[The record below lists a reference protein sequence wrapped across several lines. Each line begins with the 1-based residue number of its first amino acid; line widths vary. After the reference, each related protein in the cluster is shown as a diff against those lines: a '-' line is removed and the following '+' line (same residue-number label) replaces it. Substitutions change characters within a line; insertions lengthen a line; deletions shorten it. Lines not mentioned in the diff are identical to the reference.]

1 MTPNP
6 ALAATVTQG
15 WTLDAA
21 PRLDGKVAIV
31 TGATGGIGFET
42 ALGLVRQGATTILA
56 GRSAE
61 KGQQALSRIQG
72 LVPGAAVRFERVDL
86 ASLAAV
92 ARFAKSVPDRIDIL
106 VNNAAVMALP
116 VREQTEDGFET
127 QIGVNYLAHFA
138 LTARLRA
145 ALCAAAGGG
154 RVVSVASLAHRRVS
168 LELEDLQSERFYGP
182 RRAYARSKLAMLM
195 FALELQRR
203 AEQQRWPLHSIAAHP
218 GWARTGIIPNGMG
231 RGAPR
236 LQTRL
241 IQAAFGLVAQP
252 AGQGALPSLFAAI
265 APQATGGV
273 YYGPT
278 GWGETRGQP
287 GLARISA
294 QAADPVAAR
303 RLWNLSEKLTGVTF
317 G

>member
-1 MTPNP
+1 MTTDPTLP
-6 ALAATVTQG
+6 GTVPQG
-15 WTLDAA
+15 WIFDAS
-21 PRLDGKVAIV
+21 PRLDGKIAIV

-42 ALGLVRQGATTILA
+42 ALGLARQGATTILV

-61 KGQQALSRIQG
+61 KGQQALSRIQS
-72 LVPGAAVRFERVDL
+72 LVPGAAARFERVDL

-92 ARFAKSVPDRIDIL
+92 ARFAESVPDRIDIL

-116 VREQTEDGFET
+116 EREQTEDGFET

-138 LTARLRA
+138 LTARLKA
-145 ALCAAAGGG
+145 ALCAARGGG
-154 RVVSVASLAHRRVS
+154 RVISVASLAHRRVS
-168 LELEDLQSERFYGP
+168 LELEDLQSERSYGP

-203 AEQQRWPLHSIAAHP
+203 AEQHQWPLHSIAAHP

-231 RGAPR
+231 RGTPGV
-236 LQTRL
+236 QTRL

-252 AGQGALPSLFAAI
+252 ARQGALPSLFAAI
-265 APQATGGV
+265 APQARAGT

-287 GLARISA
+287 GLARIFP
-294 QAADPVAAR
+294 QAADPVAAH
-303 RLWNLSEKLTGVTF
+303 RLWSLSEKLTSLTF